1 MRWTRFLWVAL
12 LLALIPPLISYGQ
25 DPAGYLLGQVNG
37 LRQSLGLPGYTSNGA
52 LAAAAQNQAQ
62 WMADSG
68 QVSHTQ
74 YDGSTPSV
82 RAQRAGYGSSLVSE
96 NIYMG
101 TNATAATAWQWWI
114 NSAVHYRGLTSTN
127 YTEIGVGVATGANGT
142 AFVLVFG
149 NPGGVLP
156 APVRVS
162 SGSAAASSAS
172 GPRGLPPYVVGM
184 DNYGNIM
191 HEVQPGHTLGEIAMF
206 YGYSWDDLER
216 IRQLNEMSEP
226 EGRQLAIGS
235 VLLIPPWDGTYT
247 PTPGEP
253 PTVTPTPGAEQATE
267 AAGDGSGNPEA
278 FVELRISPTP
288 TPPVGTL
295 DVVPEWVI
303 LTADAA
309 LEAALEAAGD
319 DGQPP
324 AQAVAANSPPLITL
338 PPPNTGESNGQS
350 WTAATVT
357 PTPMPDGVAI
367 AAANPADTGA
377 EVAAAPPVREVIV
390 VQSDGPSPWLIAAVI
405 LQVAILGIAGVE
417 FLRRS
422 RRR

>member
-1 MRWTRFLWVAL
+1 MMRWLRLLSITLLAAL
-12 LLALIPPLISYGQ
+12 LVPLVSYGQ

-37 LRQSLGLPGYTSNGA
+37 LRQSLGLPGYASNGA
-52 LAAAAQNQAQ
+52 LNAAAQNQAQ
-62 WMADSG
+62 WMADTG

-82 RAQRAGYGSSLVSE
+82 RAQRAGYGSSLVTE

-114 NSAVHYRGLTSTN
+114 NSAVHYRGITSAN
-127 YTEIGVGVATGANGT
+127 YTEIGVGVASGASGT
-142 AFVLVFG
+142 AYVLVFG

-162 SGSAAASSAS
+162 SGSAAGASSAS
-172 GPRGLPPYVVGM
+172 GPRGLPPYVVGV

-216 IRQLNEMSEP
+216 IRQLNELSEP
-226 EGRQLAIGS
+226 QGRQLAIGS

-253 PTVTPTPGAEQATE
+253 PTITPTPGAEQATE
-267 AAGDGSGNPEA
+267 AAAAGSGNPEA
-278 FVELRISPTP
+278 VVELRISPTP
-288 TPPVGTL
+288 TQPVGTL
-295 DVVPEWVI
+295 AVVPEWVI

-309 LEAALEAAGD
+309 LEAAID
-319 DGQPP
+319 DDQ
-324 AQAVAANSPPLITL
+324 VAANPPLITL
-338 PPPNTGESNGQS
+338 PSPSNGQS

-357 PTPMPDGVAI
+357 PSPSPTPDGVAV
-367 AAANPADTGA
+367 AAANPADPGA
-377 EVAAAPPVREVIV
+377 AMAVAPAREVVV
-390 VQSDGPSPWLIAAVI
+390 VQSGTSPWLIAAVM
-405 LQVAILGIAGVE
+405 LQVVILGIAGVE

-422 RRR
+422 RRS

>member
-1 MRWTRFLWVAL
+1 MMRWTRFLWIALLVAL
-12 LLALIPPLISYGQ
+12 VPPLLSYGQ

-37 LRQSLGLPGYTSNGA
+37 LRQSLGLPGYAANGA

-62 WMADSG
+62 WMADTG
-68 QVSHTQ
+68 QISHTQ

-101 TNATAATAWQWWI
+101 SNATAATAWQWWL
-114 NSAVHYRGLTSTN
+114 NSPIHYRGITSAN
-127 YTEIGVGVATGANGT
+127 YTEIGIGVASGASGT

-156 APVRVS
+156 APVRVNRS
-162 SGSAAASSAS
+162 GGSAASSSAS
-172 GPRGLPPYVVGM
+172 GAGGLPPFVVGL

-191 HEVQPGHTLGEIAMF
+191 HEVQPGHTLGEIAML

-226 EGRQLAIGS
+226 EGRQLAVGS
-235 VLLIPPWDGTYT
+235 VLLIPPAGGTYT

-253 PTVTPTPGAEQATE
+253 PTTTPTPGVEQATE
-267 AAGDGSGNPEA
+267 AASDGSGNPESV
-278 FVELRISPTP
+278 VELRISPTP
-288 TPPVGTL
+288 TATPPPVGTL

-303 LTADAA
+303 LTADAELAFA
-309 LEAALEAAGD
+309 LDAAS
-319 DGQPP
+319 QTP
-324 AQAVAANSPPLITL
+324 AQAVMDNAPPLVTL
-338 PPPNTGESNGQS
+338 PPPNNSQQN
-350 WTAATVT
+350 WIAATVT
-357 PTPMPDGVAI
+357 PSPSPTSDGIAV
-367 AAANPADTGA
+367 AAANPADASAGV
-377 EVAAAPPVREVIV
+377 EAAPVREVV
-390 VQSDGPSPWLIAAVI
+390 VVESGPSPLLIAAVV
-405 LQVAILGIAGVE
+405 LQVAILGLAGVE